1 MAGAIRICSHNIDG
15 FGSCDI
21 MADGVCVQG
30 PCHAEELVEYAPVV
44 HGRWDGEGDGLA
56 DGEIVLDVWY
66 CSKCGHCIDD
76 GTDDPCVLPNYCPNC
91 GAKMDGGDPDGR

>member
-30 PCHAEELVEYAPVV
+30 PCHAEELVEYAPMV
-44 HGRWDGEGDGLA
+44 HGEWRYFRESFS
-56 DGEIVLDVWY
+56 VRPHFR
-66 CSKCGHCIDD
+66 CSSCLRPRYEHYAC
-76 GTDDPCVLPNYCPNC
+76 NEFRFCPNC

>member
-44 HGRWDGEGDGLA
+44 HGRWTHLGGDEWCCPVCGFVITTEGSWDKPA
-56 DGEIVLDVWY
+56 KKY
-66 CSKCGHCIDD
+66 CED
-76 GTDDPCVLPNYCPNC
+76 C

>member
-21 MADGVCVQG
+21 MADGVCVQV

>member
-66 CSKCGHCIDD
+66 CSKCGYCIDD

-91 GAKMDGGDPDGR
+91 GAKMDGGDLDG

>member
-44 HGRWDGEGDGLA
+44 HERWTHLGGDEWCCPVCGFVITTEGSWDKPA
-56 DGEIVLDVWY
+56 KKY
-66 CSKCGHCIDD
+66 CED
-76 GTDDPCVLPNYCPNC
+76 C
-91 GAKMDGGDPDGR
+91 GAKMDGGDLDGR